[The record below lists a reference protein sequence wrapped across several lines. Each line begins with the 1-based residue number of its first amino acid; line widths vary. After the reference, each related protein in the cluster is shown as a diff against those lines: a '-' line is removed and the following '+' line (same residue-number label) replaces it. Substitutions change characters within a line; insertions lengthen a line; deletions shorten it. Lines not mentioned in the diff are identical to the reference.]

1 MTYTDLKDE
10 IQNSYTEFSYHSRW
24 IRIMAFHYIG
34 SIIIENEKV
43 AIGKLEKLSDAT
55 NIDLDDLEYAIIFA
69 DKYPDLEKF
78 NHDKRVNWEKIKGI
92 LNEKANVTSS
102 KGDT

>member
-1 MTYTDLKDE
+1 LNGLFDIFFFE
-10 IQNSYTEFSYHSRW
+10 C
-24 IRIMAFHYIG
+24 
-34 SIIIENEKV
+34 
-43 AIGKLEKLSDAT
+43 
-55 NIDLDDLEYAIIFA
+55 AIIFA